1 MLRQFLFLILQI
13 VTMGKSK
20 FSNACPPTKIVTM
33 DKSKFSNACP
43 PIKIFTLTEKN
54 SPSFNPRKNKFVKFC
69 YFQPYLNWPCMHL
82 LQDCLKS
89 MRLLWSCYIRLWSTA
104 AIQAWTTVGIFC
116 IATISQSLVL
126 VKMSFK
132 VWSIWSGI
140 ITCCFENHSCVKD
153 WKTMQNRVY
162 KTAKWAHISRCWH
175 QFTTKKIY
183 TFKRYKGTNVGI

>member
-1 MLRQFLFLILQI
+1 MGLRQFWFLTLQWANQNFQMH
-13 VTMGKSK
+13 VHQSK
-20 FSNACPPTKIVTM
+20 FS
-33 DKSKFSNACP
+33 
-43 PIKIFTLTEKN
+43 FTLTEKKILQ
-54 SPSFNPRKNKFVKFC
+54 FCYDINPRKNMFVKFC
-69 YFQPYLNWPCMHL
+69 YFQPYLSWPYMHL
-82 LQDCLKS
+82 LQDCLKN

-104 AIQAWTTVGIFC
+104 AIQAWTTVGISC

-162 KTAKWAHISRCWH
+162 KTAKWAAANMNLQQQI
-175 QFTTKKIY
+175 
-183 TFKRYKGTNVGI
+183 